1 MVQNGARISLRRDEA
16 LHRQLRLAHKPPLQ
30 AACERHGV
38 SLRAA
43 ALQFPLRHPAV
54 TAIVSGPGSADTVVD
69 VLAQRQVPI
78 PDDLWDELDALVPDQ
93 SALG

>member
-1 MVQNGARISLRRDEA
+1 M
-16 LHRQLRLAHKPPLQ
+16 Q